1 MTNMY
6 DNAKTWNP
14 YKGCGFDCTY
24 CRPSFQAQAKR
35 QKHNCSSCYDY
46 TPHIHPGRMDKIPK
60 ADIVFACGNGDIS
73 FCPRVWRQE
82 IIDKAAAKPEQTFYF
97 QSKRPGCFAEMV
109 IPPNVILVTT
119 LETNIDEGYQEAVSP
134 FAPLPSERYQQF
146 RELIHPR
153 TFAMMIIA
161 LAPEYVWIGYNS
173 RPKQVHLPEPSLAK
187 TMRLIADIEAAG
199 IPVKR
204 KNMRE
209 AAS

>member
-1 MTNMY
+1 
-6 DNAKTWNP
+6 
-14 YKGCGFDCTY
+14 
-24 CRPSFQAQAKR
+24 
-35 QKHNCSSCYDY
+35 
-46 TPHIHPGRMDKIPK
+46 
-60 ADIVFACGNGDIS
+60 
-73 FCPRVWRQE
+73 
-82 IIDKAAAKPEQTFYF
+82 
-97 QSKRPGCFAEMV
+97 MV

-146 RELIHPR
+146 RELIHPRKVVTIEPIMEFDAR